1 MTLTVPRYV
10 VVQNAYVVDDLDKA
24 IVRFTKQGFG
34 PWLLLP
40 DVQVPSVTYRG
51 EPGSVSMSAALTQAG
66 DVQIEL
72 VAPLDNTPSCFR
84 DLFGRGE
91 SGLHHTAMFPDDWH
105 EAVDAYETAGF
116 PCANL
121 FELPDGGAAAIMDTS
136 RVTGHMTELYR
147 DSEGL
152 RRLNKSVRDLC
163 ATQPIDVVVDAGSV
177 AEAMHE

>member
-1 MTLTVPRYV
+1 MTLAVPRYV

-24 IVRFTKQGFG
+24 IERFTKQGFG

-51 EPGSVSMSAALTQAG
+51 APATVSMSAALTQAG

-72 VAPLDNTPSCFR
+72 VCPRDNAPSSFR
-84 DLFGRGE
+84 DLFKPGQ
-91 SGLHHTAMFPDDWH
+91 SGLHHTAMFPGDWH
-105 EAVDAYETAGF
+105 GAVAAYEAAGF

-136 RVTGHMTELYR
+136 SVTGHMTELYR

-152 RRLNKSVRDLC
+152 RQLNKSVRDLC
-163 ATQPIDVVVDAGSV
+163 ASQPIEVVVDAGSV
-177 AEAMHE
+177 AEAMKE

>member
-1 MTLTVPRYV
+1 MSLTIPRYA
-10 VVQNAYVVDDLDKA
+10 VVQNAYVVDDLDEA
-24 IVRFTKQGFG
+24 IERFTKQGLG

-51 EPGSVSMSAALTQAG
+51 RPASVSMSAALTQAG

-72 VAPLDNTPSCFR
+72 VAPRGDEPSCFR
-84 DLFGRGE
+84 DLFAPGR
-91 SGLHHTAMFPDDWH
+91 SGLHHTAMFPDDWPS
-105 EAVDAYETAGF
+105 AVEAYEAAGF

-136 RVTGHMTELYR
+136 AVTGHMTELYR

-152 RRLNKSVRDLC
+152 RQLNKSVRDLC
-163 ATQPIDVVVDAGSV
+163 ASQSIDLVVDAGSV
-177 AEAMHE
+177 AEAMQQ

>member
-1 MTLTVPRYV
+1 MTLAIPRYV
-10 VVQNAYVVDDLDKA
+10 VVQNAYVVDDLDDA
-24 IVRFTKQGFG
+24 IQRFTKQGFG

-51 EPGSVSMSAALTQAG
+51 AAGTVAMSAALTQAG
-66 DVQIEL
+66 DIQIEL
-72 VAPLDNTPSCFR
+72 VCPQDNGPSCFR
-84 DLFGRGE
+84 DLFAPGE

-105 EAVDAYETAGF
+105 AAVEAYQAAGF

-136 RVTGHMTELYR
+136 SITGHMTELYR

-152 RRLNKSVRDLC
+152 RQLNKSVRDLC
-163 ATQPIDVVVDAGSV
+163 ASQPIDVVVNSGSV
-177 AEAMHE
+177 ADAMRE